1 VIEDEVVIGII
12 DQVSTTCPDEDM
24 EATMLEDMQRAKTG
38 NRKGSK
44 NEVEQLSADQR
55 TLTDFLTSS
64 QNGSILEKEP
74 AFLGT
79 LKQERPKTHYIK
91 DIKTRQS
98 RTLPAPG
105 APSRPTHMQ
114 LMLYH
119 VLLSALA
126 SNAVPAQKIFQR
138 YRLKPDVQ
146 FSDKLIAQI
155 ANVNIVNW
163 PAKDSSSP
171 RADQDPLAELLQY
184 STLMSL
190 WGLMVSEYALTFPT
204 HLGQI
209 PISPLLTAEFRTA
222 AARVSLESEGGNS
235 TTEAAGTIIGQR
247 SFPFDSNIIE
257 RYIKDEMDW
266 WKGKRET
273 KGVDIEEAFK
283 CRICE
288 FADGC
293 TWRATKIEEGLQKAR
308 LRKEGRKKSEV

>member
-1 VIEDEVVIGII
+1 MRIWRRPCLK
-12 DQVSTTCPDEDM
+12 TCRERR
-24 EATMLEDMQRAKTG
+24 LG
-38 NRKGSK
+38 SRKGSK
-44 NEVEQLSADQR
+44 NKVEQLPTDQR

-64 QNGSILEKEP
+64 QNGSVLEKNP

-79 LKQERPKTHYIK
+79 LQQERPKTHYIK

-105 APSRPTHMQ
+105 SPSRPTHMQ

-138 YRLKPDVQ
+138 YRLKSDVQ

-155 ANVNIVNW
+155 ANVNISNW

-171 RADQDPLAELLQY
+171 RADQDPLAELLAH
-184 STLMSL
+184 STLTSL
-190 WGLMVSEYALTFPT
+190 WRLMVSEYALTFPT
-204 HLGQI
+204 HLGQV

-222 AARVSLESEGGNS
+222 AARRSLESEDGNR
-235 TTEAAGTIIGQR
+235 TTEAAGTVIGQR
-247 SFPFDSNIIE
+247 SFPFDAGIIE
-257 RYIKDEMDW
+257 KYINDEMAW

-288 FADGC
+288 FAEGC

-308 LRKEGRKKSEV
+308 LRKDGRKKSEV

>member
-1 VIEDEVVIGII
+1 
-12 DQVSTTCPDEDM
+12 
-24 EATMLEDMQRAKTG
+24 
-38 NRKGSK
+38 
-44 NEVEQLSADQR
+44 
-55 TLTDFLTSS
+55 
-64 QNGSILEKEP
+64 
-74 AFLGT
+74 
-79 LKQERPKTHYIK
+79 
-91 DIKTRQS
+91 
-98 RTLPAPG
+98 
-105 APSRPTHMQ
+105 MQ

-126 SNAVPAQKIFQR
+126 SNAVPEQRIFQR

-155 ANVNIVNW
+155 ANVNIANW

-184 STLMSL
+184 STLKSL
-190 WGLMVSEYALTFPT
+190 WDLMVSEYALTFPT
-204 HLGQI
+204 HLGQV

-222 AARVSLESEGGNS
+222 AARVTLGSEDGNN

-247 SFPFDSNIIE
+247 SFPFDAKVIE
-257 RYIKDEMDW
+257 KYIKDEMDW